1 MTAAGLVVGGV
12 DPHADTIH
20 VAAVTVVGK
29 VIGDAEFDTTTAG
42 YRRAVA
48 FLTSHGEVQRVGVEG
63 AASYGA
69 GITRALTSAGIEV
82 VEVDR
87 PTRSARRRTGKS
99 DKLDAYHA
107 ARSVLAER
115 TSPIKDSTLDG
126 LRALNLARRS
136 AVKAK
141 TAAGNQIKSI
151 LIMAPGPVRAK
162 FAGLTTEQLVVALLR
177 CRGFYA
183 EPIVAD
189 TMVALRILA
198 QRHRDL
204 TTQIEWLTARIE
216 PQVAAINPALIAA
229 PGVGPVVAVQ
239 LLITAGSNP
248 DRLRDEASFA
258 ALCGVAPVPA
268 SSGKTQRYRLS
279 RGGDRQANHAL
290 HRIALVRM
298 SHDSTT
304 IAYVHRQS
312 DAGRSKKEILRKLK
326 RAISREIYRL
336 LTKPDVTSV
345 PDWTDLRPTRQTK
358 KITLQ
363 TVADHFGVWPAH
375 ISTIERGRR
384 RDDDLAARYRAWLEA
399 A

>member
-1 MTAAGLVVGGV
+1 MAVPVQVVGGV

-20 VAAVTVVGK
+20 VAAITAVGK
-29 VIGDAEFDTTTAG
+29 VVGDAEFATTSSG
-42 YRRAVA
+42 YRHAVA
-48 FLTSHGEVQRVGVEG
+48 FLTSHGEVGRVGVEG

-69 GITRALTSAGIEV
+69 GITRALTAAGIEV

-87 PTRSARRRTGKS
+87 PTRSARRRNGKS
-99 DKLDAYHA
+99 DQLDAYHA
-107 ARSVLAER
+107 ARAVLAER
-115 TSPIKDSTLDG
+115 TSPIKDLTLVG

-151 LIMAPGPVRAK
+151 LVMAPEPVRAK
-162 FAGLTTEQLVVALLR
+162 FAGLATDQLVAALAR

-183 EPIVAD
+183 DPVVAD
-189 TMVALRILA
+189 TIVALRILA

-204 TTQIEWLTARIE
+204 TAQIEWLTARIK
-216 PQVAAINPALIAA
+216 PQVIAINPALMATN
-229 PGVGPVVAVQ
+229 GVGPTVAVQ
-239 LLITAGSNP
+239 LLITAGNNP
-248 DRLRDEASFA
+248 DRLHDEASFA
-258 ALCGVAPVPA
+258 ALCGAAPVPA
-268 SSGKTQRYRLS
+268 SSGKTRRYRLS

-298 SHDSTT
+298 SHDPQTQ
-304 IAYVHRQS
+304 AYVRRHT
-312 DAGRSKKEILRKLK
+312 DAGRSKKEVLRKLK
-326 RAISREIYRL
+326 RAISREVYRL
-336 LTKPDVTSV
+336 LTRPCPV
-345 PDWTDLRPTRQTK
+345 PQWADLRPARQAR

-384 RDDDLAARYRAWLEA
+384 RDDDLTTRYRAWLA
-399 A
+399 AA